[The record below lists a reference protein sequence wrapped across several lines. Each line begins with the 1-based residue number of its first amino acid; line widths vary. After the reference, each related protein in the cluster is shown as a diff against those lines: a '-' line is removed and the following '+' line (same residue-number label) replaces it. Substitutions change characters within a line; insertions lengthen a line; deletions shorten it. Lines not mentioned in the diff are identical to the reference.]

1 MDHHRCKFLRRACSE
16 GRSRGFGKRTAQG
29 GRPGQGRQQPQ
40 HAFIWAEEAGNQKP
54 IGNAL
59 LIYRPRV
66 RSDEPARSTGTAG
79 PSRRTEAAPPVPRLD
94 ASEATPGKREEQP
107 PRLPGSLARRW
118 QLVERAPRSCHPL
131 LRINLGLC
139 SSRF

>member
-29 GRPGQGRQQPQ
+29 GRPGSSRSTRSFGRKKPATRNPLETPSSSTVHVSDPTNRLGALELPAPAVGLKRRPQ
-40 HAFIWAEEAGNQKP
+40 SP
-54 IGNAL
+54 AL
-59 LIYRPRV
+59 TRPRRHRGRE
-66 RSDEPARSTGTAG
+66 RS
-79 PSRRTEAAPPVPRLD
+79 SRL
-94 ASEATPGKREEQP
+94 S
-107 PRLPGSLARRW
+107 LPGSLARRW